1 MTNTVAIMSPGDMG
15 HSVGLEL
22 KNHGIDVITCLDGR
36 SDRTKLL
43 AAQGGFRIVDTF
55 DQMVVEADLLLSIMV
70 PSNAKEFA
78 IQVSHSIESTNS
90 NLIFVDCNAIS
101 PENSRNISEIITKVG
116 GHYVDGGIIGNSPAN
131 GDVPRFYV
139 SGPSSD
145 AVLVLDGK
153 GIKVKLIGSQI
164 GHASGIK
171 MCYAALTKGT
181 NTLQVALLLLA
192 EKMGLL
198 DELVEEFSS
207 SQTYVLNSMEKS
219 IKKLPANAHRWIG
232 EMQEIASTFE
242 DFGVTSDF
250 HKGAEKI
257 FTLLNESQFGDET
270 PETIDPDRTSFQT
283 IKMISKNL

>member
-1 MTNTVAIMSPGDMG
+1 MINTVAIMSPGDMG

-36 SDRTKLL
+36 SERTKLL
-43 AAQGGFRIVDTF
+43 ASQGGFRVVETF
-55 DQMVVEADLLLSIMV
+55 DEMVVEADLLLSIMV
-70 PSNAKEFA
+70 PSNAKQFA
-78 IQVSHSIESTNS
+78 IQVSKSIESTNS

-101 PENSRNISEIITKVG
+101 PENSKNISEIITKVG
-116 GHYVDGGIIGNSPAN
+116 GKYVDGGIIGNSPAN

-139 SGPSSD
+139 SGPFGDS
-145 AVLVLDGK
+145 VLMLDGK
-153 GIKVKLIGSQI
+153 GIQVKLIGNEI
-164 GHASGIK
+164 GQASGIK

-181 NTLQVALLLLA
+181 NTLQVALLILA

-207 SQTYVLNSMEKS
+207 SQSNVLNSMEKS
-219 IKKLPANAHRWIG
+219 IRRLPANAHRWIG
-232 EMQEIASTFE
+232 EMQEIAATFE
-242 DFGVTSDF
+242 DFGMTSDF

-257 FTLLNESQFGDET
+257 YTLLNESQFGDET